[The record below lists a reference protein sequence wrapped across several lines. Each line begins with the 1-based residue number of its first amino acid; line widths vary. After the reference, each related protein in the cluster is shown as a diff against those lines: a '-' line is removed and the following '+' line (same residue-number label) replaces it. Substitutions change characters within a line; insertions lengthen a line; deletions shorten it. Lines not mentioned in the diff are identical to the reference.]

1 MTNIIKYLITIIV
14 WMLKLVSLVH
24 TTHVKV
30 VNNYIQVIM
39 HVNYILQSNFKDKV
53 RIFTFV
59 YIRLPPVL
67 CV

>member
-1 MTNIIKYLITIIV
+1 
-14 WMLKLVSLVH
+14 MLKLVSLVH

-59 YIRLPPVL
+59 YIRFPPVL